1 MNQGGYFG
9 QYQSGFQTLP
19 KYAYEM
25 MTAPTKEITGAINS
39 AVGTV
44 AGSYLKRK
52 EQQAETDAFEQG
64 AAAQFKGMEGISKA
78 TGVPVNPELANQF
91 MNMKSMQTPQQ
102 QAAFQQSLGM
112 EAQRMQNLYNIG
124 LQQKQVQQGLYHR
137 DVITRGLNAP
147 FIEPSL
153 PMMQGSQIGMPD
165 VNPLLGGYSQQ
176 APSQSYWNQSMGR

>member
-1 MNQGGYFG
+1 MNQSGYFG
-9 QYQSGFQTLP
+9 QYQGGFKTLP
-19 KYAYEM
+19 DNAYQM
-25 MTAPTKEITGAINS
+25 MTAPTKEITGAINN

-52 EQQAETDAFEQG
+52 EQQAGTDAFQQG
-64 AAAQFKGMEGISKA
+64 AAAQFKGMEGMSKA
-78 TGVPVNPELANQF
+78 TGVPMNPELANQF
-91 MNMKSMQTPQQ
+91 MNMQSMQTPQQ
-102 QAAFQQSLGM
+102 QAAFQQSLAM

-124 LQQKQVQQGLYHR
+124 LQQRQAQQGLYR
-137 DVITRGLNAP
+137 QGLNQAVGS
-147 FIEPSL
+147 FNEPMM

>member
-9 QYQSGFQTLP
+9 QYQGGFQTLP

-25 MTAPTKEITGAINS
+25 MTAPTQQNAKTIGM
-39 AVGTV
+39 V
-44 AGSYLKRK
+44 AGGIGGIAQKYMDQKAGDK
-52 EQQAETDAFEQG
+52 AFEQG
-64 AAAQFKGMEGISKA
+64 SAAQFKGLETTSEA
-78 TGVPVNPELANQF
+78 TGVPMNPELANQF
-91 MNMKSMQTPQQ
+91 KNMGGMNAQQ
-102 QAAFQQSLGM
+102 QAAFQQSLAM

-176 APSQSYWNQSMGR
+176 APSQSYWNQAMGR